1 MNAALRLYNRLS
13 GLPFGRYVFSRLVCF
28 RAPYFGTIRPRF
40 TELRP
45 GLGEL
50 TMKKRRAVTN
60 HLKSVHAIAM
70 ANMCELVGGLTL
82 DVTLP
87 PSLRWIPKSMNIEYL
102 KIARTG
108 LRARCE
114 IPENTIV
121 KPGDYSVAVH
131 VTDTQGTEV
140 VRADILMHVSARK
153 KEAA

>member
-13 GLPFGRYVFSRLVCF
+13 GLPFGKYIFSRLVCF
-28 RAPYFGTIRPRF
+28 RAPYFGTIKPRF

-87 PSLRWIPKSMNIEYL
+87 SALRWIPKSMNIEYL

-114 IPENTIV
+114 IPKNTIAG
-121 KPGDYSVAVH
+121 PGEYAVIVH
-131 VTDTQGTEV
+131 VTDAQGIMV

-153 KEAA
+153 KDAA